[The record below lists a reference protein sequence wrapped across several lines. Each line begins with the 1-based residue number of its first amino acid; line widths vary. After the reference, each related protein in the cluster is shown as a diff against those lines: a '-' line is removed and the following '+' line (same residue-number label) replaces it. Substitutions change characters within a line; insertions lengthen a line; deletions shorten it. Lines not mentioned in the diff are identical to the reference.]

1 MDVAFGLVSLV
12 TLPWWLAMLLFP
24 TSSATTRWVTSPL
37 PYFVLAVT
45 YGLFLISSLL
55 SGDGPASLE
64 ASDLASSFAS
74 PLGFLTVWTHML
86 ALDLFAG
93 TWLFRDAKYY
103 GVTPR
108 LSLLLTWW
116 FGPLGLGWYLYRR
129 RRMRGPADRI
139 VN

>member
-1 MDVAFGLVSLV
+1 MEAVFSLLSLV

-37 PYFVLAVT
+37 PYFLLAGAYVVLLLAVLT
-45 YGLFLISSLL
+45 
-55 SGDGPASLE
+55 SGEAPASLE
-64 ASDLASSFAS
+64 AADLAAAMAS
-74 PLGFLTVWTHML
+74 PLGFLTAWTHML

-108 LSLLLTWW
+108 LSLVLTWW
-116 FGPLGLGWYLYRR
+116 LGPVGLGWYLYRR
-129 RRMRGPADRI
+129 RRLRGPADRI
-139 VN
+139 MN

>member
-1 MDVAFGLVSLV
+1 
-12 TLPWWLAMLLFP
+12 MLLFP

-37 PYFVLAVT
+37 PYFLLAGT
-45 YGLFLISSLL
+45 YVMLL
-55 SGDGPASLE
+55 LALLASGGAPASLE
-64 ASDLASSFAS
+64 AANLAAAMAS
-74 PLGFLTVWTHML
+74 PLGFLTAWAHML

-108 LSLLLTWW
+108 LSLVLTWW
-116 FGPLGLGWYLYRR
+116 LGPLGLGWYLYRR
-129 RRMRGPADRI
+129 RRLRGPADRI